1 SHIRHMAYSYLEALP
16 IGCVRGDRVH
26 AKQLP
31 RALGF
36 IIYREHLDGA
46 SVEELSEAL
55 HVPQP
60 WVEERIEAVRLCLE
74 KQVRVECK
82 PIPRLWR
89 DAPTGRGTVLN
100 IRSANR
106 HHSH

>member
-1 SHIRHMAYSYLEALP
+1 MQT
-16 IGCVRGDRVH
+16 D
-26 AKQLP
+26 QLP

-74 KQVRVECK
+74 KQVRVECA
-82 PIPRLWR
+82 PSTCGWR
-89 DAPTGRGTVLN
+89 GAATGRGTVLN

-106 HHSH
+106 HRNR